1 VRELLPNGRV
11 AASGKGTAAAYDAAT
26 MPFSFERV
34 NATDY
39 DELRP
44 TYAPEAI
51 CWVADRARLESGSLV
66 VDLAAGTGQLSR
78 RLVRL
83 GVRVVAVEPAANM
96 RAVLAANLPDVTA
109 VPGAAEAIPLGDS
122 EADAVAVGNAF
133 HHFDAEDA
141 FTEIR
146 RVLRPGGALALFWA
160 RTDRHADGLHLG
172 IGEIDEVVERERASS
187 PILDAY
193 RSWFE
198 PPERI
203 EGFTALERRSFPTT
217 RTMAS
222 ARLADLYAT
231 SSDIASLPEPRRI
244 RLLERIG
251 ELAADLPETLELA
264 ERSDVQLW
272 FREVSGA

>member
-1 VRELLPNGRV
+1 MG
-11 AASGKGTAAAYDAAT
+11 
-26 MPFSFERV
+26 FSFEQV

-51 CWVADRARLESGSLV
+51 RWVAERARLEPGTLV

-78 RLVRL
+78 RFVRL

-96 RAVLAANLPDVTA
+96 RAVLATNLPDVTA
-109 VPGAAEAIPLGDS
+109 VPGTAEAIPLGDG
-122 EADAVAVGNAF
+122 EADAVVVGNAF
-133 HHFDAEDA
+133 HHFDAQDA
-141 FTEIR
+141 FAEIR
-146 RVLRPGGALALFWA
+146 RVLRTGGALALFWA
-160 RTDRHADGLHLG
+160 RTDRHADGLRLG
-172 IGEIDEVVERERASS
+172 IREIDEVVERERASS
-187 PILDAY
+187 PVVEAY
-193 RSWFE
+193 LSWFD

-203 EGFTALERRSFPTT
+203 DGFTALERRSFATA

-231 SSDIASLPEPRRI
+231 SSDIASLPEPRRG

-251 ELAADLPETLELA
+251 RLAADLPETLELA

-272 FREVSGA
+272 FRDGAGG

>member
-1 VRELLPNGRV
+1 
-11 AASGKGTAAAYDAAT
+11 

-51 CWVADRARLESGSLV
+51 RWVGDRARLGPGSLV

-83 GVRVVAVEPAANM
+83 DVRVVAVEPAANM
-96 RAVLAANLPDVTA
+96 RAVLSASLPDVTA
-109 VPGAAEAIPLGDS
+109 VPGAAEAIPLGDG
-122 EADAVAVGNAF
+122 EADAVVVGNAF
-133 HHFDAEDA
+133 HHFDAEAA
-141 FTEIR
+141 FAEIR
-146 RVLRPGGALALFWA
+146 RVLRPGGALALLWA
-160 RTDRHADGLHLG
+160 RTDLHADGLHLG
-172 IGEIDEVVERERASS
+172 IGKIDEVVERERASS

-198 PPERI
+198 PPEHI

-231 SSDIASLPEPRRI
+231 SSDIASLPEPQRV
-244 RLLERIG
+244 RLLDRID